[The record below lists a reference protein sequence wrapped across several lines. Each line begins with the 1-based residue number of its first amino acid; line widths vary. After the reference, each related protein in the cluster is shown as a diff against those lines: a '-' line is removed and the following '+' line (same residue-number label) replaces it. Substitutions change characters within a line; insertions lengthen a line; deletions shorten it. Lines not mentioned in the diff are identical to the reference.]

1 MAREATTNA
10 FNPRTVKVWLG
21 SKQFELKE
29 CPLKRVRK
37 FQEVW
42 GSFFEEVNKFQAEAA
57 VAAEEG
63 EDVGIADQWN
73 RILDLVLD
81 KPYEILSILIPDLP
95 KEPFED
101 EDDGVTVP
109 QILDAFDA
117 VLEVNRIEW
126 LKKLTPFFQ
135 NLILTTDLSQP
146 LVT

>member
-1 MAREATTNA
+1 MAREATNA
-10 FNPRTVKVWLG
+10 FTSRTVKVRLG
-21 SKQFELKE
+21 KEVFELQE

-42 GSFFEEVNKFQAEAA
+42 GAFFEEINRFQAESAL
-57 VAAEEG
+57 AAENGAE
-63 EDVGIADQWN
+63 VGIADQWN

-81 KPYEILSILIPDLP
+81 KPYEILSILIPTLP

-101 EDDGVTVP
+101 EDEGVTVP

-135 NLILTTDLSQP
+135 NMILSTDLSQP
-146 LVT
+146 LAL